1 MSIRPAVVEAAL
13 KTRLSDVEGVVF
25 DVDGCLVLS
34 DNPGGHGGHA
44 LPGARDAIA
53 WLRASGRR
61 VVLFTNASSQTPHFL
76 SEALLAMGLDVGP
89 DDVLTPSV
97 AAAELLRTR
106 YPGRPVL
113 AFGGPGLVDV
123 LKSYDIEL
131 IDPALG
137 PSAVQPA
144 AVIIGWD
151 VGFDRDRLQIAADA
165 IWGGAD
171 FLVTSDARRFATRTR
186 PTVGLG
192 GFIAKGLAYV
202 TERDY
207 EVVGKPAQ
215 AAMTIAAARLGVDPA
230 RILVAGDDLTLEIRM
245 GLQAGALAVL
255 VTTGIHGVGDV
266 ELAAPADR
274 PHLVVDGLPEL
285 IELWRDAD
293 GARSVGS
300 S

>member
-1 MSIRPAVVEAAL
+1 MTVVMDAAL
-13 KTRLSDVEGVVF
+13 KTRLAEVEGVIF

-34 DNPGGHGGHA
+34 DHPGGDGGHA

-53 WLRASGRR
+53 WLRESGRR
-61 VVLFTNASSQTPHFL
+61 VVLFTNASSKTPQVIADGL
-76 SEALLAMGLDVGP
+76 SATGLDVAG

-97 AAAELLRTR
+97 VAAELISTR
-106 YPGRPVL
+106 YPGQPVL
-113 AFGGPGLVDV
+113 AFGGSGLIDV
-123 LKSYDIEL
+123 LKSHDIEL
-131 IDPALG
+131 LA
-137 PSAVQPA
+137 PSLEGSSKQPA

-207 EVVGKPAQ
+207 EVVGKPSE
-215 AAMTIAAARLGVDPA
+215 AAMQVASARLGVSP
-230 RILVAGDDLTLEIRM
+230 RRMLVAGDDLTLEIRM
-245 GLQAGALAVL
+245 GLRAGALSVL
-255 VTTGIHGVGDV
+255 VTTGIHGVSDV
-266 ELAAPADR
+266 ELAPLTDR
-274 PHLVVDGLPEL
+274 PDLVVDGLPEL
-285 IELWRDAD
+285 IGLWRDAD
-293 GARSVGS
+293 GARPVRS
-300 S
+300 

>member
-1 MSIRPAVVEAAL
+1 MTVRPEVVDSAL
-13 KTRLSDVEGVVF
+13 KARLAAVEGVIF

-34 DNPGGHGGHA
+34 DKPGGEGGLA
-44 LPGARDAIA
+44 LPGAHEALT
-53 WLRASGRR
+53 WLRESGRR
-61 VVLFTNASSQTPHFL
+61 VVLFTNASSKTPRFL
-76 SEALLAMGLDVGP
+76 AASLAQMGLDVAP

-97 AAAELLRTR
+97 VAAEVLCAR
-106 YPGRPVL
+106 YPGQPVM
-113 AFGGPGLVDV
+113 AFGGSGLVDV

-131 IDPALG
+131 IHPTLEGA
-137 PSAVQPA
+137 SKQPA

-207 EVVGKPAQ
+207 EIVGKPSE
-215 AAMTIAAARLGVDPA
+215 AAMQVAATRLGVEPT
-230 RILVAGDDLTLEIRM
+230 RMLVAGDDLTLEIRM
-245 GLQAGALAVL
+245 GLTGGALAAL
-255 VTTGIHGVGDV
+255 VTTGIHGVDDV
-266 ELAAPADR
+266 ERALPADR
-274 PHLVVDGLPEL
+274 PDLVVDGLPEL

-293 GARSVGS
+293 DSSVDRG
-300 S
+300 

>member
-1 MSIRPAVVEAAL
+1 VTIRPAVTEAAL
-13 KTRLSDVEGVVF
+13 KTRFADVEGVVF
-25 DVDGCLVLS
+25 DIDGCLVLS
-34 DNPGGHGGHA
+34 DNPGGHGGQP
-44 LPGARDAIA
+44 LPGAREAIA

-61 VVLFTNASSQTPHFL
+61 VVLFTNASSQTPQFL
-76 SEALLAMGLDVGP
+76 AEALSAMGFDVEP

-97 AAAELLRTR
+97 VAAELLRAR

-113 AFGGPGLVDV
+113 AFGGSGLVDV
-123 LKSYDIEL
+123 LRSYDIDL
-131 IDPALG
+131 VHPSLDP
-137 PSAVQPA
+137 SSVHPA

-165 IWGGAD
+165 IWGGAA
-171 FLVTSDARRFATRTR
+171 FMVTSDARRFATRTR

-192 GFIAKGLAYV
+192 GFIAKGLSYV

-207 EVVGKPAQ
+207 EVVGKPSE
-215 AAMTIAAARLGVDPA
+215 AAMTIAATRLGVDPG

-245 GLQAGALAVL
+245 GLRAGALSVL
-255 VTTGIHGVGDV
+255 VTTGIHGAGDV
-266 ELAAPADR
+266 ELAPPADR

-293 GARSVGS
+293 GARATGS
-300 S
+300 

>member
-1 MSIRPAVVEAAL
+1 VTVRPAVMDAAL
-13 KTRLSDVEGVVF
+13 KARLAGVEGVIF

-34 DNPGGHGGHA
+34 DRPGGDGGLA
-44 LPGARDAIA
+44 LPGAREAIT
-53 WLRASGRR
+53 WLRDAGRR
-61 VVLFTNASSQTPHFL
+61 VVLFTNASSKTPHFISAGL
-76 SEALLAMGLDVGP
+76 TAMGLDVAP

-97 AAAELLRTR
+97 VAAELLSVR
-106 YPGRPVL
+106 YPGQPVM
-113 AFGGPGLVDV
+113 AFGGSGLVDV

-131 IDPALG
+131 VHPTLEG
-137 PSAVQPA
+137 NSRRPA

-207 EVVGKPAQ
+207 EVVGKPSE
-215 AAMTIAAARLGVDPA
+215 AAMQVAAARLGVHPS
-230 RILVAGDDLTLEIRM
+230 RMLVAGDDLTLEIRM
-245 GLQAGALAVL
+245 GLRAGALSAL
-255 VTTGIHGVGDV
+255 VTTGIHGVSDV
-266 ELAAPADR
+266 EAAVPTDR
-274 PHLVVDGLPEL
+274 PDLVVDGLPEL

-293 GARSVGS
+293 DNFPAPG
-300 S
+300 

>member
-1 MSIRPAVVEAAL
+1 
-13 KTRLSDVEGVVF
+13 LS
-25 DVDGCLVLS
+25 
-34 DNPGGHGGHA
+34 
-44 LPGARDAIA
+44 AI
-53 WLRASGRR
+53 
-61 VVLFTNASSQTPHFL
+61 
-76 SEALLAMGLDVGP
+76 GLDVAP

-97 AAAELLRTR
+97 VAAELLNAR
-106 YPGRPVL
+106 YPGQPIL
-113 AFGGPGLVDV
+113 AFGGSGLVDV
-123 LKSYDIEL
+123 LRSYDIEL
-131 IDPALG
+131 VH
-137 PSAVQPA
+137 PSLDAGSKQPA

-207 EVVGKPAQ
+207 EVVGKPSE
-215 AAMTIAAARLGVDPA
+215 AAMQVAAARLGVPPS

-245 GLQAGALAVL
+245 GLRGGALATL
-255 VTTGIHGVGDV
+255 VTTGIHGYGDV
-266 ELAAPADR
+266 ESALPDDR

-293 GARSVGS
+293 SSNPARG
-300 S
+300 

>member
-1 MSIRPAVVEAAL
+1 MTVRPAVMDAAL
-13 KTRLSDVEGVVF
+13 KTRLAEVEGVIF

-34 DNPGGHGGHA
+34 DKPGGDGGLA
-44 LPGARDAIA
+44 LPGAREAIA
-53 WLRASGRR
+53 WLRESGRR
-61 VVLFTNASSQTPHFL
+61 VVLFTNASSKTPQFISAGL
-76 SEALLAMGLDVGP
+76 SAIGLDVTA

-97 AAAELLRTR
+97 VAAELLNAR
-106 YPGRPVL
+106 YPGQPVL
-113 AFGGPGLVDV
+113 AFGGSGLIDV

-131 IDPALG
+131 VH
-137 PSAVQPA
+137 PSLEAGSKQPA

-207 EVVGKPAQ
+207 EVVGKPSD
-215 AAMTIAAARLGVDPA
+215 AAMEVAATRLGVRPS
-230 RILVAGDDLTLEIRM
+230 RMLVAGDDLTLEIRM
-245 GLQAGALAVL
+245 GLRAGALAAL
-255 VTTGIHGVGDV
+255 VTTGIHGVNDV
-266 ELAAPADR
+266 DLALPTDR

-285 IELWRDAD
+285 IELWREAD
-293 GARSVGS
+293 GNTARG
-300 S
+300 

>member
-1 MSIRPAVVEAAL
+1 MTARPAVMEAAL
-13 KTRLSDVEGVVF
+13 KTRLADVEGVVF

-34 DNPGGHGGHA
+34 DQPGGHGGLA
-44 LPGARDAIA
+44 LPGAQDAIA

-61 VVLFTNASSQTPHFL
+61 VVLFTNASSKTPHFL
-76 SEALLAMGLDVGP
+76 SEALSAMGLDVAP

-97 AAAELLRTR
+97 VAAELIRTR
-106 YPGRPVL
+106 YPGRPVM
-113 AFGGPGLVDV
+113 AFGGSGLLDV
-123 LKSYDIEL
+123 LRSYDIEL
-131 IDPALG
+131 IH
-137 PSAVQPA
+137 PSLDASSIQPA

-207 EVVGKPAQ
+207 EVVGKPSG
-215 AAMTIAAARLGVDPA
+215 AAMQIAATRLGVDPA

-245 GLQAGALAVL
+245 GLRAGALSVL
-255 VTTGIHGVGDV
+255 VTTGIHGVADV
-266 ELAAPADR
+266 ELAPPPDR
-274 PHLVVDGLPEL
+274 PHLIVDGLPEL
-285 IELWRDAD
+285 MELWRDAD

-300 S
+300 